1 MHRSTVVLIGSIG
14 FLCGIAAASFFV
26 IAPLVMWALVCAG
39 GILLLLR
46 RTRAT
51 AVGILLLA
59 AVCGIARTHA
69 IIERPSPLWEL
80 AADKPTVTLT
90 GVVESDFEATATGGR
105 FVFHAFPEGDRV
117 LVSGPDWIR
126 PRQGQ
131 ILVLTGKIQQPKNY
145 EDFDYVSY
153 LAKSGIHATMYFP
166 KYSVPEEFP
175 MSWSTRTWLW
185 LSSHL
190 AALRLAL
197 TDAIARVVPQP
208 ESGYL
213 TGILVGAKGVV
224 SADMKDAFS
233 RTGTSHI
240 LAISGYNIT
249 IVAAAL
255 MAMLARFGRRWSYWL
270 AVLGIVLFT
279 IMVGMGA
286 SVVRA
291 AIMGIMA
298 VTAQRLGRMSSAGSA
313 MALSAVIMCWFNPLL
328 LRWDVGFQLSFL
340 AFAGI
345 VYIEPLIRQ
354 TLERCLKWKTLAA
367 MLATTL
373 AAQVLVLPILLYTF
387 NQLALYTLPANVLVL
402 PLVPV
407 AMALG
412 FATAVAG
419 LVWPFASGLIAQ
431 SAWLVAAYQLSIVR
445 FFASLP
451 HAAFEVHISVAL
463 LVALYAGLAAWLVA
477 VYRRTHA

>member
-1 MHRSTVVLIGSIG
+1 MVG
-14 FLCGIAAASFFV
+14 
-26 IAPLVMWALVCAG
+26 
-39 GILLLLR
+39 
-46 RTRAT
+46 
-51 AVGILLLA
+51 VGILFLTVA
-59 AVCGIARTHA
+59 IGAWRTQAVMV
-69 IIERPSPLWEL
+69 RPSPLWQL
-80 AADKPTVTLT
+80 AADKPAVTLT
-90 GVVESDFEATATGGR
+90 GVVDSDFEATATGGR
-105 FVFHAFPEGDRV
+105 YVFHVLPENDRI
-117 LVSGPDWIR
+117 LVSGPDWIK
-126 PRQGQ
+126 PRRGQ
-131 ILVLTGKIQQPKNY
+131 ILVLTGKLQQPKSY

-185 LSSHL
+185 LTSQL
-190 AALRLAL
+190 AALRLSL

-224 SADMKDAFS
+224 SADIKDAFS

-255 MAMLARFGRRWSYWL
+255 MALLARLGRRWSYWL
-270 AVLGIVLFT
+270 AVVGIILFT
-279 IMVGMGA
+279 VMVGMGA

-298 VTAQRLGRMSSAGSA
+298 ITAQRLGRTSSAGSA
-313 MALSAVIMCWFNPLL
+313 MALSAAAMCWFNPLL
-328 LRWDVGFQLSFL
+328 VRWDVGFQLSFL

-345 VYIEPLIRQ
+345 VYVEPLIKP
-354 TLERCLKWKTLAA
+354 TLERWLKWKLLAG

-387 NQLALYTLPANVLVL
+387 NQLAIYTLPANVLVL
-402 PLVPV
+402 PLVPL

-419 LVWPFASGLIAQ
+419 LVWPFAGALIAQ
-431 SAWLVAAYQLSIVR
+431 SAWLVAAYQLGIVR

-451 HAAFEVHISVAL
+451 YAALEVHISAAL
-463 LVALYAGLAAWLVA
+463 LVALYAALVAWLIA
-477 VYRRTHA
+477 VYRRQHA